1 MRLLQI
7 FKPIFLV
14 FLMLSFTQ
22 IACQKQSDQAK
33 QMPDEQKLHLP
44 KEIVLYGGSDQ
55 FSQWL
60 HQVEA
65 FVKAIEPVVP
75 PFADLALMGLTS
87 NLAFNNPQSPN
98 FNRPV
103 RFFLINENQAQVQAQ
118 DSSDFEPLVL
128 VSFYLKDAKP
138 LDQMLD
144 MNRWQK
150 VEDHYELAIQEKKVS
165 AQLVKDLFILSTSPA
180 GLKQYQDEIL
190 KFQEQKYADQLAFH
204 VNLKSF
210 DREIN
215 AFKLKYAEEK
225 KKAFQN
231 KSKDLEFFNLVDP
244 YLEKVDELE
253 AFSMLFNVKRS
264 NIQIL
269 SSVTVKQEGGLHQ
282 EVKKLG
288 VDVKPYLKNIH
299 QNINAL
305 FLMSPFKGA
314 KKIIE
319 MAMPS
324 LKINPSS
331 YTKLLNA
338 IDEKSLFL
346 FAENYSQII
355 GIDLN
360 QSNQNDQLLVQAVD
374 LINQIIINLKT
385 EAEKTDQNPEE
396 FKLTMSESNLAGF
409 DFNHIQLNLSED
421 TKREIMSAPF
431 YFSMLTSFFTNL
443 SVVHLPTHSF
453 YAFGEQGKNSLEH
466 VLKQK
471 DNHEHQALDFLVKS
485 GKQLLF
491 AFYLNSTI
499 FNPAEKSPSQDHF
512 HILSLIE
519 KNKLIGEMHLSLSFS
534 KSLYQ
539 SVKPII
545 SLLTGIPLAPNSVPA
560 PTPTP
565 TPFPTPFPKPNA
577 PLRNQP

>member
-1 MRLLQI
+1 
-7 FKPIFLV
+7 
-14 FLMLSFTQ
+14 MLNLTQ

-33 QMPDEQKLHLP
+33 QIPDEQKLQLP

-55 FSQWL
+55 LSQWL
-60 HQVEA
+60 HQVEV
-65 FVKAIEPVVP
+65 FVKAIEPIVP

-103 RFFLINENQAQVQAQ
+103 RFFLINENQTQEQEQKQKQDPIQDQAQ
-118 DSSDFEPLVL
+118 DSSTFEPLVL
-128 VSFYLKDAKP
+128 VSFHLKDAKS

-150 VEDHYELAIQEKKVS
+150 VEDHYELAIQEKKIS
-165 AQLVKDLFILSTSPA
+165 AQLVKDLFILSTSPK
-180 GLKQYQDEIL
+180 GLKQYQDQLL
-190 KFQEQKYADQLAFH
+190 KFQDQKYADQLAFH

-231 KSKDLEFFNLVDP
+231 QSKDLEFFNLIDP
-244 YLEKVDELE
+244 YLEKIDELE
-253 AFSMLFNVKRS
+253 TFFMLFNVKKS
-264 NIQIL
+264 HIQIL
-269 SSVTVKQEGGLHQ
+269 SSVTVKQDGGLHE

-288 VDVKPYLKNIH
+288 IDIKPYLKHIH

-305 FLMSPFKGA
+305 FLMSPFKGL
-314 KKIIE
+314 KKIME

-338 IDEKSLFL
+338 IDEKPLFL
-346 FAENYSQII
+346 FAENYSQLI

-374 LINQIIINLKT
+374 LINQIIFNLKAD
-385 EAEKTDQNPEE
+385 AEKTDQNPES

-409 DFNHIQLNLSED
+409 DFNHIQLNLSEE

-443 SVVHLPTHSF
+443 SVVHLPSHSF
-453 YAFGEQGKNSLEH
+453 YAFGEQGKNILENL
-466 VLKQK
+466 LKQK
-471 DNHEHQALDFLVKS
+471 DNHEHQTLDFLVKS

-491 AFYLNSTI
+491 AFYINSSI
-499 FNPAEKSPSQDHF
+499 FNPTEKLPSQDHF
-512 HILSLIE
+512 HVLSLIE

-539 SVKPII
+539 SIKPII
-545 SLLTGIPLAPNSVPA
+545 SLLTGIPLAPA

-565 TPFPTPFPKPNA
+565 TPAPNA